1 MRRQAVGRTHSRLV
15 RDVFITALA
24 AGIAMVLYLFPPSSL
39 SGVPPLAIKLVRSIS
54 LLLALI
60 WGFERLGSFK
70 LHSKIFAG
78 MVLGV
83 LAGIAFHSSI
93 VEIKP
98 IGTAFIRLIQM
109 VVVPL
114 VLASLLVGTASLG
127 DPKNL
132 GRIGLKTLVYYLVST
147 AAAITVGLVLANLFR
162 PGSGLDPAIQ
172 ARLLEN
178 YGGAAGEKIAGM
190 QQTVNPVQTFLNM
203 IPANPVEAL
212 SRGEILQV
220 IFFAI
225 FTGVALIFLP
235 AEKADPVIRF
245 FDGLFDAMI
254 QIVSMVIKIAPYGVF
269 ALIAAVVG
277 DFGVQILLSLLKYTL
292 VVIGGLMI
300 MFFVYPTVVRLFTG
314 MKPSFFLKGV
324 RPAQLIAFS
333 TSSSGATLPVTL
345 EVCEENLGVS
355 NKVASFV
362 LPLGATVNMDGTAL
376 YQGVA
381 ALFIAQVYGIPVSL
395 SGQLTIVLTATLA
408 SIGTAA
414 VPGVG
419 LFMLII
425 VLKQVGI
432 PLEGIALILSVDRLL
447 DMFRTMINVTSDC
460 TASVI
465 VAHME
470 GQLSPPEKEP
480 VM

>member
-1 MRRQAVGRTHSRLV
+1 
-15 RDVFITALA
+15 
-24 AGIAMVLYLFPPSSL
+24 
-39 SGVPPLAIKLVRSIS
+39 
-54 LLLALI
+54 
-60 WGFERLGSFK
+60 
-70 LHSKIFAG
+70 

-83 LAGIAFHSSI
+83 FAGIAFHSSI

-98 IGTAFIRLIQM
+98 VGTAFIRLIQM

-132 GRIGLKTLVYYLVST
+132 GRIGLKTLIYYLAST

-162 PGSGLDPAIQ
+162 PGSGLDPSIQ

-178 YGGAAGEKIAGM
+178 YGGAAGQKIAGM
-190 QQTVNPVQTFLNM
+190 QQNVNPVQTFLNI
-203 IPANPVEAL
+203 IPTNPAKAL
-212 SRGEILQV
+212 SEGEILQV

-225 FTGVALIFLP
+225 FTGVALIFIP

-254 QIVSMVIKIAPYGVF
+254 QIVTMVIKIAPYGVF

-277 DFGVQILLSLLKYTL
+277 DFGVEILLSLLKYTL

-300 MFFVYPTVVRLFTG
+300 MFFIYPLVVRLFTG
-314 MKPSFFLKGV
+314 MNPGFFLKGI

-345 EVCEENLGVS
+345 EVCEQNLGVS

-381 ALFIAQVYGIPVSL
+381 ALFIAQVYGIPVTL
-395 SGQLTIVLTATLA
+395 SGQLTIILTATLA

-470 GQLSPPEKEP
+470 KQLSPPEKEP
-480 VM
+480 VL